1 MKCMICGGKT
11 LPGAKLCLPCRS
23 ALRRARDDTV
33 SELLPLPRRLDA
45 LAYQHAHTVTGTPPR
60 TSIAAKQKKART
72 TDAKQAPP
80 SARNLPQ
87 NAWQLAALAIAV
99 LVLAILGGMLAR
111 QSHDAHAMD
120 TLDPRPSAPVAVDT
134 RVSPA
139 ALAAEARNSA
149 ALPVSPTLTDVPV
162 PPEPAPGNI
171 AARIAPN
178 RKDACPRTAS
188 GTCRRNG
195 TRVWVPDRRDAERR
209 PGVQAGCCEP
219 AAGSLAA
226 DVRQAVRLRRR
237 QPVRTGRVR
246 ARRAGTI
253 LRRPLG
259 ASRAVSRGNRERAR
273 AIVGRAI
280 ARPARVKA
288 RRVRCGSRRR
298 LFSCRACKA
307 SFGT

>member
-1 MKCMICGGKT
+1 MKCMICGSKT

-72 TDAKQAPP
+72 TDAKQATP

-149 ALPVSPTLTDVPV
+149 AFPVSPTLTDVPV
-162 PPEPAPGNI
+162 PPEPAPPEILRKDRPKPEKTRVLAPRPAPAAEMAPAFGSPIEETPSAAPVSKPDVASPPPDRWQLLSGRLSGCAGGNLFARVACEH
-171 AARIAPN
+171 AARAQYCEGHWGQVAQCPAGIAN
-178 RKDACPRTAS
+178 EH
-188 GTCRRNG
+188 G
-195 TRVWVPDRRDAERR
+195 
-209 PGVQAGCCEP
+209 Q
-219 AAGSLAA
+219 
-226 DVRQAVRLRRR
+226 
-237 QPVRTGRVR
+237 
-246 ARRAGTI
+246 
-253 LRRPLG
+253 
-259 ASRAVSRGNRERAR
+259 
-273 AIVGRAI
+273 
-280 ARPARVKA
+280 
-288 RRVRCGSRRR
+288 
-298 LFSCRACKA
+298 
-307 SFGT
+307 